1 MAGASKE
8 MVLHVDGFAMQREAD
23 GSFRIR
29 DIDLADRLGFDRPR
43 KIRDLIKRM
52 ADQGL
57 LPGVSMRPTV
67 ERIEKRGAT
76 KGIEHREVN
85 EYWLDRVEALLVVM
99 KSETPEAN
107 RWCRLIATVFDRV
120 LQQYEESRSALRRLP
135 AHLER
140 WFLSPTALDFESLW
154 PDSLVRELERLHGRE
169 WSGGRHPHHMK
180 STYPAIYRY
189 VMSSPIAAKMMAS
202 NPDREK
208 LRHHQFITPEARPY
222 VVSQLGIIE
231 AIART
236 SASKSDFWARM
247 DREYGGGL
255 LQLTLPEAS

>member
-1 MAGASKE
+1 MSEAKAI
-8 MVLHVDGFAMQREAD
+8 VLHVDGFALERD
-23 GSFRIR
+23 VTGGFRIR
-29 DIDLADRLGFDRPR
+29 DIDLAERLGYDHPR
-43 KIRDLIKRM
+43 DIRKLIARM
-52 ADQGL
+52 AERGEL
-57 LPGVSMRPTV
+57 EAVSIRATV

-76 KGIEHREVN
+76 RGVEHREVT
-85 EYWLDRVEALLVVM
+85 EYWLDRIEALLVVM
-99 KSETPEAN
+99 KSETPNAAKM
-107 RWCRLIATVFDRV
+107 CRLIATVFDRV
-120 LQQYEESRSALRRLP
+120 LSEYEQSRSALRRLP

-140 WFLSPTALDFESLW
+140 WFLSPSALDFESLW

-169 WSGGRHPHHMK
+169 WKGGRHPHHMK

-189 VMSSPIAAKMMAS
+189 VMSSPIAAKMMAD

-222 VVSQLGIIE
+222 VVAQLGIIE

-236 SASKSDFWARM
+236 SANKADFWARM